1 MTPDPTTSPPP
12 GRPAS
17 SANSAPPGSSAR
29 SGGWPSLAEIADGV
43 RAGRLDPVV
52 LVEQA
57 LRRAEE
63 TKHLNAVVHLDAD
76 GARKAAADH
85 PRTGALAGVP
95 VLVKE
100 IIEVEGMPHRCGSAS
115 MDEPARRD
123 AEVVARLR
131 AAGAIVIGLSHTH
144 EFAYGCTGTSNR
156 AGPCRNPHD
165 PTRMTGGSSSGAGAA
180 VAAGIVPLAIGTD
193 TAGSVRIPG
202 ALCGVV
208 GLKPAYGTLPV
219 DGVFPLA
226 ISLDHVGV
234 LTNTVPDAAYALAA
248 LATPAASPTTAATS
262 GSGPQRLG
270 VVVNEEYLDFTPEVE
285 TAWRL
290 SISRL
295 STIDVRLP
303 EWAESFQAAAEI
315 QGPEAAANHAGRD
328 LTNYQ
333 PDVQERLREAAAV
346 SASQYGAARA
356 KAAEIT
362 NAMDALLTEVDAV
375 ITPTVLTT
383 APPID
388 AVDTPAGSLAVR
400 AQLLKNT
407 RLANLTGHPAITIP
421 LPTPGLPIGLQ
432 IIAKS
437 NNRALETAHWI
448 EQQLR

>member
-1 MTPDPTTSPPP
+1 MS
-12 GRPAS
+12 
-17 SANSAPPGSSAR
+17 
-29 SGGWPSLAEIADGV
+29 SLAEIAEGV
-43 RAGRLDPVV
+43 RSGRLDPVL

-57 LRRAEE
+57 LQRAEDS
-63 TKHLNAVVHLDAD
+63 KQLNAVVHLDAD
-76 GARKAAADH
+76 GARKAAANH
-85 PRTGALAGVP
+85 TRAGALAGVP

-100 IIEVEGMPHRCGSAS
+100 IIEVEGLPYRCGSAS
-115 MDEPARRD
+115 MDEIAQRD

-156 AGPCRNPHD
+156 VGPCRNPHD

-193 TAGSVRIPG
+193 TAGSVRIPA

-208 GLKPAYGTLPV
+208 GFKPAYGTLPI

-226 ISLDHVGV
+226 LSLDHVGV
-234 LTNTVPDAAYALAA
+234 LTTTVADAAYAIAA
-248 LATPAASPTTAATS
+248 LTGTTEAVQPSAT
-262 GSGPQRLG
+262 RLG
-270 VVVNEEYLDFTPEVE
+270 VVVNEEYLDYTPEVGAAWS
-285 TAWRL
+285 TA
-290 SISRL
+290 ISRL

-303 EWAESFQAAAEI
+303 DWAESFQTAADL
-315 QGPEAAANHAGRD
+315 QGPEAAANHAGRNTD
-328 LTNYQ
+328 LYQ

-346 SASQYGAARA
+346 PITRYDAART
-356 KAAEIT
+356 KATEIT
-362 NAMDALLTEVDAV
+362 AAMSDLLDQVDAV

-388 AVDTPAGSLAVR
+388 AVDDPAGSLAVR

-407 RLANLTGHPAITIP
+407 RLANLTRHPAITIP

-432 IIAKS
+432 VIAKD
-437 NNRALETAHWI
+437 NNQALAAADLISRRLEV
-448 EQQLR
+448 